1 METLIYILK
10 KLRFA
15 RIHYQNIYFTKLEK
29 LKEMNR
35 FPSVNDPTK
44 LNKDEVNTLIRHK
57 ETNEEK
63 TVLKYL
69 TIKKKTQLGGFNL
82 EIYHT
87 FKIELTLKLQKLFS
101 KIGRNSSQIQFMNS
115 VSL

>member
-29 LKEMNR
+29 LKDMNR
-35 FPSVNDPTK
+35 FPTK

-57 ETNEEK
+57 GTNEK
-63 TVLKYL
+63 QQLLNISQFKKKHSYVYL
-69 TIKKKTQLGGFNL
+69 T
-82 EIYHT
+82 
-87 FKIELTLKLQKLFS
+87 
-101 KIGRNSSQIQFMNS
+101 
-115 VSL
+115 

>member
-1 METLIYILK
+1 METLIHILK

-57 ETNEEK
+57 GTAI
-63 TVLKYL
+63 KYL
-69 TIKKKTQLGGFNL
+69 TI
-82 EIYHT
+82 
-87 FKIELTLKLQKLFS
+87 
-101 KIGRNSSQIQFMNS
+101 
-115 VSL
+115 

>member
-44 LNKDEVNTLIRHK
+44 L
-57 ETNEEK
+57 
-63 TVLKYL
+63 
-69 TIKKKTQLGGFNL
+69 KKMK
-82 EIYHT
+82 
-87 FKIELTLKLQKLFS
+87 
-101 KIGRNSSQIQFMNS
+101 
-115 VSL
+115 